1 MFAQPIP
8 SKVYTTLTLTS
19 FPTKYLLHKFLLF
32 LISLNWAQNWMLFYL
47 KKTSIFC
54 FPAHKSVRKL
64 KQYILRAFRCF
75 LQMIDVWFEFFFFFL
90 KKNQFWLISAFFKHN
105 SPFPNFLTNSHAWK
119 ISHHTVPDWITS
131 LTHFK
136 LVRVWVFWPQ
146 RPTKSFF
153 KYKWHE
159 LCHYLTPSWL
169 LIYFLWLARH

>member
-54 FPAHKSVRKL
+54 FPAHKSVKKL

-75 LQMIDVWFEFFFFFL
+75 LQMIDVWFEFFFVL
-90 KKNQFWLISAFFKHN
+90 KKINFDKSQPFSNITVHFQISWQTAM
-105 SPFPNFLTNSHAWK
+105 LGWK
-119 ISHHTVPDWITS
+119 ISHHIVPDWIHITN
-131 LTHFK
+131 TF
-136 LVRVWVFWPQ
+136 Q
-146 RPTKSFF
+146 T
-153 KYKWHE
+153 
-159 LCHYLTPSWL
+159 C
-169 LIYFLWLARH
+169 

>member
-1 MFAQPIP
+1 MS
-8 SKVYTTLTLTS
+8 SKLNAFLFKKNFNFLFSSPQISKKVKAVYIKG
-19 FPTKYLLHKFLLF
+19 F
-32 LISLNWAQNWMLFYL
+32 QMLFTDDWCL
-47 KKTSIFC
+47 VWVF
-54 FPAHKSVRKL
+54 
-64 KQYILRAFRCF
+64 F
-75 LQMIDVWFEFFFFFL
+75 LFL

-136 LVRVWVFWPQ
+136 LVRVWVFRPQ